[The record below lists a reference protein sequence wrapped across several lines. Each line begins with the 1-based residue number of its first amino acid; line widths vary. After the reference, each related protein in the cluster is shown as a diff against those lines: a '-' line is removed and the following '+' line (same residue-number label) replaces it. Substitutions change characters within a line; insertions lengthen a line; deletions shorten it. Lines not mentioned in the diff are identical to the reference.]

1 MGKADTVVVH
11 LEDLVAMAVA
21 VEDLLEVSV
30 DVDVDADADAAVVV
44 DVAVDVDVAVAVA
57 VLLMKEN
64 GFLLQSLDAL

>member
-1 MGKADTVVVH
+1 
-11 LEDLVAMAVA
+11 
-21 VEDLLEVSV
+21 
-30 DVDVDADADAAVVV
+30 VVV